1 MPHGVPA
8 IPSAED
14 SKDLAGGATI
24 RVEGLPSL
32 MPEKVTV
39 F

>member
-8 IPSAED
+8 IPSAGD

-32 MPEKVTV
+32 MPEKVKLL
-39 F
+39 